1 VLQQGTATNK
11 GSAALAF
18 SILNGCR
25 NFPDSRAIP
34 RTFQFNITRS
44 AWNWSVRMQFESLKV
59 VSGQNGGPERQRQCR
74 SSQKIL
80 GGAED
85 TLKNIRLLNSH
96 YNAFIVPRL
105 LNSHYNA
112 FIVLGRLW
120 TSTSF
125 CRLNNHREPAC
136 SSQHYRQAR

>member
-1 VLQQGTATNK
+1 M
-11 GSAALAF
+11 SLAPWEKV
-18 SILNGCR
+18 SIYGNLLS
-25 NFPDSRAIP
+25 FK
-34 RTFQFNITRS
+34 Q
-44 AWNWSVRMQFESLKV
+44 W
-59 VSGQNGGPERQRQCR
+59 R
-74 SSQKIL
+74 SSQKFL

-85 TLKNIRLLNSH
+85 TLKNI
-96 YNAFIVPRL
+96 RL

-125 CRLNNHREPAC
+125 CRLNNHREPAR

>member
-1 VLQQGTATNK
+1 MVLRV
-11 GSAALAF
+11 LH
-18 SILNGCR
+18 L
-25 NFPDSRAIP
+25 
-34 RTFQFNITRS
+34 TRVLI
-44 AWNWSVRMQFESLKV
+44 WFGVKFGICSVRGRSNTFYGDCAIIVSL
-59 VSGQNGGPERQRQCR
+59 SGQWR

-85 TLKNIRLLNSH
+85 TLKNI
-96 YNAFIVPRL
+96 RL